1 LTSAPTDAGLP
12 TSAGNRR
19 LCDIPPARLPV
30 ARLGSAE
37 SGTSNS
43 LKFEQI
49 WKNPVHLVAIE
60 CGEIPPL
67 TAVYPLFIT
76 AFYYLF
82 MPRA

>member
-1 LTSAPTDAGLP
+1 VAEIDAFAGIRRPAPGRPAGSSA
-12 TSAGNRR
+12 
-19 LCDIPPARLPV
+19 
-30 ARLGSAE
+30 
-37 SGTSNS
+37 SGTWNS

-60 CGEIPPL
+60 WGEIPPL
-67 TAVYPLFIT
+67 AAVYPLFIT